1 MPRAPAEGGARQLES
16 AVSHVT
22 QMPVF
27 VYVIARCDWRV
38 IYWTPTSLSVATRRI
53 AYPDAV
59 VSLSEADWCGK
70 LNWCCQC
77 YTIAPII

>member
-1 MPRAPAEGGARQLES
+1 VPRAPAQGGARQLES

-22 QMPVF
+22 QMPAF

-59 VSLSEADWCGK
+59 VSLSEADLEQLTVVW
-70 LNWCCQC
+70 
-77 YTIAPII
+77 